1 MVKILVLR
9 VEGTNCDQETVNA
22 LEVVGA
28 TPELV
33 HINELIKGLKN
44 LEEYQGMIIPGG
56 FSHGDDISAGIIL
69 ANQMKYLLGRD
80 LQRFVEEGKPIIGI
94 CNGFQ
99 ALVKSWLLPAINGPF
114 VKQDATLAFNDTG
127 IFKDTWVHLK
137 PTKNHKCKFLQR
149 IKNEVYLPIAHA
161 EGRFVTDKETLEEL
175 KSNKQIVFKYVENPN
190 GSVADIA
197 GVCNPEG
204 NVFGMMPHP
213 ERYMHKWM
221 HPHWTRGKLAEE
233 GDGLLFFQGFVEY
246 ASKF

>member
-22 LEVVGA
+22 LEIAGA

-33 HINELIKGLKN
+33 HINELIKGLKT
-44 LEEYQGMIIPGG
+44 LDEYQGMIIPGG

-69 ANQMKYLLGRD
+69 ANQMRYLLGRD
-80 LQRFVEEGKPIIGI
+80 LQRFVEEGKPIMGI

-99 ALVKSWLLPAINGPF
+99 ALVKSWLLPATKGPF
-114 VKQDATLAFNDTG
+114 VRQDATLAFNDTG
-127 IFKDTWVHLK
+127 IFKDMWVRLK
-137 PTKNHKCKFLQR
+137 PMRNHACKFLQK
-149 IKNEVYLPIAHA
+149 IKKEVYLPIAHA
-161 EGRFVTDKETLEEL
+161 EGRFTTDEETLKEL
-175 KSNKQIVFKYVENPN
+175 KENKQIVFKYVENPN

-204 NVFGMMPHP
+204 NVFGMMPHS
-213 ERYMHKWM
+213 ERYLHKWM
-221 HPHWTRGKLAEE
+221 HPYWTRGKIPEE
-233 GDGLLFFQGFVEY
+233 GDGLQFFQGFIEY